1 MAMTPTAAQLSIL
14 QLHTALFD
22 EACGTTKM
30 AAALPTFVDGNTY
43 AQQLIDNNTAYS
55 ILSPYQVFTKVINN
69 LSAGTGVTAADVDAL
84 ADALVAFVDA
94 GLTVGAATNLLT
106 VFLYN
111 NAGTLDNIWTNSA
124 KQLVNK
130 TTVAGVYTLDDGN
143 AAASTTVLDG
153 VTSDPA
159 TVDGAGTGQTFT
171 LTTNQDTLTGTSG
184 NDTFNAGIQLAADGT
199 TEVDTVQSFDA
210 INGGAGTDTLS
221 ATINSGAATVTP
233 SLTSVENVTIRS
245 TKDGSGLNLSGSTGV
260 TTVGVANST
269 GTADVTGVGAIASFS
284 VADQKKN
291 VTFNDG
297 TATTVA
303 LSAKNVG
310 TVSAT
315 APVEVDVNF
324 DDNAFT
330 TANLTVENSNIELL
344 STTAGNND
352 LTTVSVAATGSNTVK
367 LTSGATTITAVTVT
381 GAGSVD
387 LSGAAL
393 TAAKTLTVA
402 DGGVTVDATG
412 GVLETATTGA
422 GKDTITVVGTN
433 VKNISTGAGDDKVN
447 TVTSALAATSVVNL
461 GAGDDTLTLSAASTA
476 GATLTGGDG
485 TDTLAVAYLAYN
497 TISGYGATDLAKITG
512 FETLS
517 VTGAAL
523 ADTNAVDLSKLAGLT
538 SAQILGV
545 ANSGA
550 ASITNVGANS
560 SVVIKGNM
568 QSGADDGSLTISLKD
583 ATGTAD
589 VLNLTVNQAITQNND
604 GTVDTFTSAI
614 TGITTTGVETLNVT
628 STGTLSAAVTAGAKT
643 DVAVNGLGITDNN
656 LVTLNVLGD
665 QAFTFT
671 SAAGMTKLATIDM
684 SANTAGGT
692 VSVAN
697 AATDGTAAAITITG
711 SGAADT
717 ITGSGNA
724 DTISAGAG
732 NDTINGG
739 AKADTLSGGAG
750 NDTFVMNNA
759 EGVGTDST
767 LAAMDII
774 SDFSA
779 NTYGNGTDGAAGTGA
794 AADAT
799 KWTGDVLKFD
809 VATAITKVDVSVQAN
824 SADAQVFIQNV
835 SNSTTDTVAAALDSS
850 TGKLYIDLNSDG
862 VIDSVIGLTG
872 VTTITEAAFVL
883 A

>member
-1 MAMTPTAAQLSIL
+1 MP
-14 QLHTALFD
+14 
-22 EACGTTKM
+22 ACGP
-30 AAALPTFVDGNTY
+30 AFCTFLN
-43 AQQLIDNNTAYS
+43 
-55 ILSPYQVFTKVINN
+55 
-69 LSAGTGVTAADVDAL
+69 ADIW
-84 ADALVAFVDA
+84 ADALKILA
-94 GLTVGAATNLLT
+94 
-106 VFLYN
+106 
-111 NAGTLDNIWTNSA
+111 I
-124 KQLVNK
+124 
-130 TTVAGVYTLDDGN
+130 
-143 AAASTTVLDG
+143 STCYIEQP
-153 VTSDPA
+153 S
-159 TVDGAGTGQTFT
+159 T
-171 LTTNQDTLTGTSG
+171 LTTNQDTLTGTTG
-184 NDTFNAGIQLAADGT
+184 NDTFVAGIQLAADGS

-245 TKDGSGLNLSGSTGV
+245 TKDSSGLNLSGSTGI
-260 TTVGVANST
+260 TKVGVANST
-269 GTADVTGVGAIASFS
+269 GTADITGVGAIASFS

-352 LTTVSVAATGSNTVK
+352 LTTVTVAATGSNTVK
-367 LTSGATTITAVTVT
+367 LTSGAATITSVTVT

-402 DGGVTVDATG
+402 DGGATVDATG

-447 TVTSALAATSVVNL
+447 TVTSALAATSVVDL
-461 GAGDDTLTLSAASTA
+461 GAGNDTLTLSAASAA
-476 GATLTGGDG
+476 GATLTGGEG
-485 TDTLAVAYLAYN
+485 TDTLAVAYAAYN

-523 ADTNAVDLSKLAGLT
+523 ANTNAVDLSKIAGLT

-545 ANSGA
+545 ATAGS

-560 SVVIKGNM
+560 SVVIKGDM
-568 QSGADDGSLTISLKD
+568 QTGAADGVLTISLKD

-589 VLNLTVNQAITQNND
+589 VLNLTINQAITQDND
-604 GTVDTFTSAI
+604 GAVDTFTSAI

-628 STGTLSAAVTAGAKT
+628 STGTLDTDVTAGAKT
-643 DVAVNGLGITDNN
+643 DVAVNGLVITDNN

-665 QAFTFT
+665 QAFTFS
-671 SAAGMTKLATIDM
+671 SAAGMTKLATINL

-692 VSVAN
+692 VSVAA
-697 AATDGTAAAITITG
+697 AATDGTAAAISITG

-732 NDTINGG
+732 NDTITGG

-750 NDTFVMNNA
+750 NDKFVIA
-759 EGVGTDST
+759 AASDST
-767 LAAMDII
+767 LAAMDVI

-779 NTYGNGTDGAAGTGA
+779 NTYGQGTDGAVTSAGANATS
-794 AADAT
+794 T
-799 KWTGDVLKFD
+799 KWTGDVIDLSFSTLTTID
-809 VATAITKVDVSVQAN
+809 VQVVTNA
-824 SADAQVFIQNV
+824 ADALTFLNN
-835 SNSTTDTVAAALDSS
+835 NSTNTTNIGVALDSS
-850 TGKLYIDLNSDG
+850 SSKLYIDINDDG
-862 VIDSVIGLTG
+862 TADSVIQLTG
-872 VTTITEAAFVL
+872 VTTIDEAAFL
-883 A
+883 I